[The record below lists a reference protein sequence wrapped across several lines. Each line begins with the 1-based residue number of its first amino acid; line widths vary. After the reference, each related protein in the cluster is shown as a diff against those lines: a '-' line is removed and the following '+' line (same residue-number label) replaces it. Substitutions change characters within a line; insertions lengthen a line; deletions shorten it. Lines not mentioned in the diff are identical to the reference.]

1 MPDTF
6 AEVILPFPIPGNLT
20 YRIPESLEIKV
31 SPGMR
36 VLVSLGKNK
45 KTAAIISA
53 VHHVFPGE
61 FKVKDIDSIPDGKP
75 VIHPVNLELWRWIA
89 RYYMCPLGDIM
100 NAALPAG
107 IKMDRYKPRLM
118 TQVVLNPDISCS
130 EEFNETLSLL
140 NRTVKQKAL
149 LIRFAEKTGLFTPE
163 QKSGILKNELLE
175 TGSFSEFS
183 LNQLISKKI
192 LAVIR
197 VNVSRLVKQS
207 NEQTAISQLNGPQQE
222 ALDGVKKQFKNKQ
235 VVLLHGI
242 TASGKTEI
250 YIHLIREI
258 LKTGKQVLYLVPE
271 ITLTPQIEHRLAQVF
286 GSKVGTYHS
295 RMSDAERIETWN
307 NVYQPG
313 DTSDYSCQV
322 VLGTRS
328 SIFLPFPR
336 LGLIIVDEEHDSSF
350 KQSEPSPRYNARDMA
365 VVLGSQHLCPVLLG
379 SATPS
384 YESFFNAQSGK
395 YGLVSLSKRFGNAPV
410 PEIVIADM
418 RRAWKRREMRS
429 VLTPELFSGIEE
441 ALNSGEQIILFQNRR
456 GYSTYMEC
464 TDCGH
469 IPLCP
474 DCDVSLTCHL
484 NQHRLKCHYCGY
496 KTEIPGTC
504 SACGSPEVK
513 NRGLGTEKA
522 EIEISTLFPK
532 ARISRMDMDTTQT
545 RTSFT
550 RIIKDLEQGNTD
562 ILIGTQ
568 MVTKGLDIENIRLVG
583 VLNADILLNFP
594 DFRSHERTF
603 QLLHQVSG
611 RSGRFSRQGKVIIQT
626 SHPEHPVFR
635 FVQEQDYKGLFN
647 ELTAERKLFRYPPWF
662 RFIKI
667 ILKHKN
673 TGYLE
678 SVSAQFADKLR
689 EFPFFYVL
697 GPESPVIGKIKQTY
711 IREIWLKVARDQKSA
726 RLQDALYEITGKI
739 RHLPGNSGL
748 IIQIDVD
755 PL

>member
-1 MPDTF
+1 MADTF
-6 AEVILPFPIPGNLT
+6 AEVIVPFPIPGSLT
-20 YRIPESLEIKV
+20 YRIPESLEKQV

-45 KTAAIISA
+45 KTAGIISNI
-53 VHHVFPGE
+53 HHALSQG
-61 FKVKDIDSIPDGKP
+61 FKVRDIDSIPDEKP
-75 VIHPVNLELWRWIA
+75 VIHPVNLELWRWIS
-89 RYYMCPLGDIM
+89 RYYMCPLGDVL
-100 NAALPAG
+100 NAALPTG
-107 IKMDRYKPRLM
+107 LKLDRYKPRM
-118 TQVVLNPDISCS
+118 VAQVVLHPDISNAGK
-130 EEFNETLSLL
+130 FNETLSLL

-149 LIRFAEKTGLFTPE
+149 LIRYGEKTELFTPE
-163 QKSGILKNELLE
+163 QKSGILKSELLE
-175 TGSFSEFS
+175 PGSFSEFS

-192 LAVIR
+192 LAVIQI
-197 VNVSRLVKQS
+197 NVSRLIRQN
-207 NEQTAISQLNGPQQE
+207 NEQTAVSQLNGAQRE
-222 ALDGVKKQFKNKQ
+222 ALGEVKKQFINKP

-271 ITLTPQIEHRLAQVF
+271 IALTPQIEHRLVQVF
-286 GSKVGTYHS
+286 GSKVGVFHS

-307 NVYQPG
+307 NVYQHG
-313 DTSDYSCQV
+313 DATDYTCQV
-322 VLGTRS
+322 ILGTRS
-328 SIFLPFPR
+328 SIFLPFSR
-336 LGLIIVDEEHDSSF
+336 LGLIIADEEHDSSF

-365 VVLGSQHLCPVLLG
+365 VVLGSQHMCPVLLG

-384 YESFFNAQSGK
+384 YESYFNAQSGK
-395 YGLVSLSKRFGNAPV
+395 YGLVALSKKFGNAPV
-410 PEIVIADM
+410 PEIAIADM

-429 VLTPELFSGIEE
+429 VLTPELFSGIVE
-441 ALNSGEQIILFQNRR
+441 ALNAGEQIILFQNRR
-456 GYSTYMEC
+456 GYSTFMEC
-464 TDCGH
+464 ADCGH
-469 IPLCP
+469 IPVCP
-474 DCDVSLTCHL
+474 NCDVSLTCHL
-484 NQHRLKCHYCGY
+484 NQNRLICHYCGY
-496 KTEIPGTC
+496 KREIPGTC
-504 SACGSPEVK
+504 STCGSKEIK

-522 EIEISTLFPK
+522 ETEISTLFPN

-550 RIIKDLEQGNTD
+550 RIIKDLEQGKTD

-568 MVTKGLDIENIRLVG
+568 MVTKGLDVENIRLVG

-594 DFRSHERTF
+594 DFRSYERTF

-647 ELTAERKLFRYPPWF
+647 ELLPERKLFRYPPWY

-673 TGYLE
+673 AGYLE
-678 SVSAQFADKLR
+678 SVSVQFADKIR

-711 IREIWLKVARDQKSA
+711 IREVWLKFSREQKSSQ
-726 RLQDALYEITGKI
+726 LQDALLEVTGKM

-755 PL
+755 PM